1 MNELLNFC
9 LDQLD
14 LAQAPSL
21 ATVVAYPCP
30 APFSMTL
37 RVCAQDVFKAE
48 SRKVKIGWQM
58 PRTFFPTLFCGE
70 TSDPFELRDLRR
82 LATPVYFRAGK
93 TIFSEGEP
101 ADSVYGVSHGVVRL
115 YKLLPD
121 GRRQVLSFALPGDF
135 LGMPLADR
143 HNFSAD
149 AIGEIAL
156 CRFSRDNLTKFI
168 QSSPN
173 IMRRLIE
180 FATRELDMAQ
190 DQLLLL
196 GNGSAEEKVAIFLVS
211 WRNRL
216 ARLSVFSET
225 VPLPMRRQ
233 DIADFLGL
241 KLETISR
248 TLAKLEQK
256 NVIRIV
262 PKGVFLTGLE
272 QTLLVK
278 GRSYQ
283 PDVEGR

>member
-1 MNELLNFC
+1 
-9 LDQLD
+9 
-14 LAQAPSL
+14 
-21 ATVVAYPCP
+21 
-30 APFSMTL
+30 
-37 RVCAQDVFKAE
+37 
-48 SRKVKIGWQM
+48 M
-58 PRTFFPTLFCGE
+58 PRAFFSTLFCGAC
-70 TSDPFELRDLRR
+70 SNAHELRELQD
-82 LATPVYFRAGK
+82 LATQVYFRSGR
-93 TIFSEGEP
+93 TIFSEGEL
-101 ADSVYGVSHGVVRL
+101 AEGAFGLSQGVVRL

-121 GRRQVLSFALPGDF
+121 GRRHIVAFALPGDF

-143 HNFSAD
+143 HSFSAD
-149 AIGEIAL
+149 AIGEVAL
-156 CRFSRDNLTKFI
+156 CRFPRDDLTKFI
-168 QSSPN
+168 QSSPSM
-173 IMRRLIE
+173 MRLMVE

-196 GNGSAEEKVAIFLVS
+196 GNGSAEERVAMFLVG

-225 VPLPMRRQ
+225 VPLPRRRQ

-256 NVIRIV
+256 NVLRVV

-272 QTLLVK
+272 QTLLVT

-283 PDVEGR
+283 PQI

>member
-1 MNELLNFC
+1 MRKDLPELN
-9 LDQLD
+9 
-14 LAQAPSL
+14 SG
-21 ATVVAYPCP
+21 
-30 APFSMTL
+30 
-37 RVCAQDVFKAE
+37 
-48 SRKVKIGWQM
+48 SRYWKREM
-58 PRTFFPTLFCGE
+58 PRAFFPTLFCGAAVNA
-70 TSDPFELRDLRR
+70 FEVRELQR
-82 LATPVYFRAGK
+82 LATQIYFHAET

-101 ADSVYGVSHGVVRL
+101 ADTVFGLSQGVVRL

-121 GRRQVLSFALPGDF
+121 GRRQVLAFALPGDF

-149 AIGEIAL
+149 AIGEVSL
-156 CRFSRDNLTKFI
+156 CRFSRDDLTKFI

-173 IMRRLIE
+173 IMRLIIE

-190 DQLLLL
+190 DQLQLL
-196 GNGSAEEKVAIFLVS
+196 GNGSAEERVAIFLVS

-216 ARLSVFSET
+216 ARLSAFSET

-241 KLETISR
+241 KLETVSR

-256 NVIRIV
+256 NAIRIV

-272 QTLLVK
+272 QTLLVT
-278 GRSYQ
+278 GRNYQ
-283 PDVEGR
+283 SQI

>member
-1 MNELLNFC
+1 
-9 LDQLD
+9 
-14 LAQAPSL
+14 
-21 ATVVAYPCP
+21 
-30 APFSMTL
+30 
-37 RVCAQDVFKAE
+37 
-48 SRKVKIGWQM
+48 M
-58 PRTFFPTLFCGE
+58 PRGLFPTLFCGASANALE
-70 TSDPFELRDLRR
+70 PRALQR
-82 LATPVYFRAGK
+82 LATQIYFRSGK
-93 TIFSEGEP
+93 SIFSEGEP
-101 ADSVYGVSHGVVRL
+101 AESAFGLSLGVVRL

-121 GRRQVLSFALPGDF
+121 GRRHIIAFALPGDF

-143 HNFSAD
+143 HSFSAD
-149 AIGEIAL
+149 AIGDVAL
-156 CRFSRDNLTKFI
+156 CRFPRDDLTKLI
-168 QSSPN
+168 QSSPSM
-173 IMRRLIE
+173 MRLMVE

-196 GNGSAEEKVAIFLVS
+196 GNGSAEERVAMFLVG

-256 NVIRIV
+256 NVIRVV

-272 QTLLVK
+272 HTLLVT

-283 PDVEGR
+283 PEI

>member
-1 MNELLNFC
+1 
-9 LDQLD
+9 
-14 LAQAPSL
+14 
-21 ATVVAYPCP
+21 
-30 APFSMTL
+30 
-37 RVCAQDVFKAE
+37 
-48 SRKVKIGWQM
+48 M
-58 PRTFFPTLFCGE
+58 PRSHFPTLFCGGVA
-70 TSDPFELRDLRR
+70 DVRELREFQR
-82 LATPVYFRAGK
+82 LATPVYFRSGA
-93 TIFSEGEP
+93 TILSEGES
-101 ADSVYGVSHGVVRL
+101 ATNIFGLSQGVVRL

-121 GRRQVLSFALPGDF
+121 GRRQVLAFALPGDF
-135 LGMPLADR
+135 LGMPLAKR
-143 HNFSAD
+143 NSFSAD
-149 AIGEIAL
+149 AIGEVAL
-156 CRFSRDNLTKFI
+156 CRFSGDELTTFI

-180 FATRELDMAQ
+180 FAILQLDMAQ

-241 KLETISR
+241 KLETVSR

-256 NVIRIV
+256 NVIRLV

-278 GRSYQ
+278 GRTFQ
-283 PDVEGR
+283 LQI